1 MAESGGFVFVAFFR
15 VAGGF
20 EATGG
25 AVGGDDGLV
34 KGKLAGYLL
43 YADCRASSDHCQ
55 GLLLSTGGM
64 GYAKY

>member
-1 MAESGGFVFVAFFR
+1 MAESGGFVFVSFFR

-34 KGKLAGYLL
+34 KGKLAGYVL
-43 YADCRASSDHCQ
+43 
-55 GLLLSTGGM
+55 
-64 GYAKY
+64 